1 MPSYNFVIGD
11 QGLHV
16 INFDDSGFGW
26 HHYELAVALR
36 RYREDDRFGDM
47 QAVLVDGYREA
58 RPLADSVVAMLPMF
72 LLVRSLVHLGWRA
85 QRPEHGTD
93 LSTDIEDAT
102 REARDWM
109 G

>member
-1 MPSYNFVIGD
+1 MAVGH

-16 INFDDSGFGW
+16 IDFDDAGFGW
-26 HHYELAVALR
+26 HHYELAVALHH
-36 RYREDDRFGDM
+36 YQEDDRFGDI
-47 QAVLVDGYREA
+47 QAALVDGYREA

-72 LLVRSLVHLGWRA
+72 LLVRSLVHLAWRA

-93 LSTDIEDAT
+93 LSEDIEEAT